1 MSRNICGLPGL
12 LKVFPMYKN
21 SLPRAKGD
29 HKPKANAVLRR
40 DTKDHFSFLSSA
52 FDILEV

>member
-21 SLPRAKGD
+21 SLSRAKRD
-29 HKPKANAVLRR
+29 HKPKANVVLRH